1 MHSLRAT
8 VAPMSNAP
16 IAIVDDARFD
26 AHEDHSGHH
35 PECPE
40 RLIAARSGLYS
51 TLAQSQQSRVPA
63 RAASISELSRVH
75 VAAYVKSLDSRLARG
90 AGNLDPDTYFGPG
103 TREAAWTAA
112 GGAIDLT
119 RRLVQGEAKRGVALL
134 RPPGHHAVPASSM
147 GFCLLNNVA
156 LAASEALAAG
166 FKRVA
171 IVDWDVHH
179 GNGTQ
184 DVFYEDPRVLFVSLH
199 QFPFYPGT
207 GAPREIGSGAGLGF
221 TANLALPSG
230 SDDAV
235 YGAAFREVVLPLLRE
250 FAPEVLLVSAGFDAH
265 ARDPLASMQ
274 LSTACYGA
282 MTSALLEL
290 ADSLGHGRIAF
301 FLEGG
306 YDLQALEASMAQL
319 GLGLGG
325 AKCDLP
331 QGKLRE
337 IERAAIDATKR
348 ALAVHWRLPASQA

>member
-1 MHSLRAT
+1 
-8 VAPMSNAP
+8 MSNPP

-40 RLIAARSGLYS
+40 RLSAARSGLYS
-51 TLAQSQQSRVPA
+51 TLAQDQRSSVPA
-63 RAASISELSRVH
+63 RAASSSELSRVH
-75 VAAYVKSLDSRLARG
+75 LADYVKSLDSRLARG

-103 TREAAWTAA
+103 TREAAWNAA

-119 RRLVQGEAKRGVALL
+119 RRLVGGEVRRGVALL

-156 LAASEALAAG
+156 LAASEALATG
-166 FKRVA
+166 FTKVA

-184 DVFYEDPRVLFVSLH
+184 DIFYEDPRVLFVSLH

-207 GAPREIGSGAGLGF
+207 GAPREVGRGAGLGF

-235 YGAAFREVVLPLLRE
+235 YGAAFREVVLPLLRAY
-250 FAPEVLLVSAGFDAH
+250 APEMLLVSAGFDAH

-282 MTSALLEL
+282 MTSALLEV

-319 GLGLGG
+319 GLGLTG
-325 AKCDLP
+325 ARRNLP
-331 QGKLRE
+331 EGRVRE
-337 IERAAIDATKR
+337 VDRAAIEATKR
-348 ALAVHWRLPASQA
+348 ALAVRWQLPAYA

>member
-1 MHSLRAT
+1 
-8 VAPMSNAP
+8 MSNAP

-26 AHEDHSGHH
+26 AHEDTSGHH

-40 RLIAARSGLYS
+40 RLAAARSGLYAA
-51 TLAQSQQSRVPA
+51 LSQDERSHVPV
-63 RAASISELSRVH
+63 RAASTPELSRVH
-75 VAAYVKSLDSRLARG
+75 DAQYIHGLDARLLRG

-103 TREAAWTAA
+103 TREAAWHAA

-119 RRLVQGEAKRGVALL
+119 RKLLSGEAKRGVALL

-147 GFCLLNNVA
+147 GFCLLNNIA

-166 FKRVA
+166 YTRVA

-184 DVFYEDPRVLFVSLH
+184 DMFYADPRVLFVSLH

-207 GAPREIGSGAGLGF
+207 GAAREVGTGAGLGF
-221 TANLALPSG
+221 TANLALPAG

-235 YGAAFREVVLPLLRE
+235 YGAAFREVVMPLLRE
-250 FAPEVLLVSAGFDAH
+250 YAPEMILVSAGFDAH

-274 LSTACYGA
+274 LSTATYGA
-282 MTSALLEL
+282 MTSALLDL
-290 ADSLGHGRIAF
+290 AESLGHGRVAF

-306 YDLQALEASMAQL
+306 YDLQALEACMAQL
-319 GLGLGG
+319 GLGLKGT
-325 AKCDLP
+325 KRELP
-331 QGKLRE
+331 EGNLRPVD
-337 IERAAIDATKR
+337 RAAIEATKR
-348 ALAVHWRLPASQA
+348 ALALRWQLPAA